1 MTTTIEGG
9 ATMATMEATR
19 SGVDYDAFMALRDDG
34 RHFAYTDRETM
45 LYALGAG
52 MGRDPLD
59 PRELR
64 FVYEGEG
71 FVAMPTL
78 AVVVARSALARTLP
92 IDFRMVLHG
101 EQFLTVHRPLPVAA
115 ALIADTRLT
124 KIVDKGQ
131 GRGAVIYHQTAARLA
146 ETGEPLFT
154 LEASLFA
161 RADGGFGGSPDIAPT
176 PHAMPDRAPDRVHI
190 SATRADQAL
199 LYRLTGDRNPLHA
212 DPALAKAAGFPVPIL
227 HGLCTYAIACRAV
240 LASVCD
246 YDPARIGAFDV
257 RFTSPV
263 LPGDR
268 IETDL
273 WVDGDIVSFRCRVPG
288 RGVVAVNNGRCKL
301 V

>member
-1 MTTTIEGG
+1 MTVTEL
-9 ATMATMEATR
+9 AK
-19 SGVDYDAFMALRDDG
+19 SGVDYAAFMALRDEG
-34 RHFAYTDRETM
+34 RRFAYTDRETM

-78 AVVVARSALARTLP
+78 AVVVARSMLARTLP
-92 IDFRMVLHG
+92 VDFSKVLHG
-101 EQFLTVHRPLPVAA
+101 EQFLTIHQPLPTAA
-115 ALIADTRLT
+115 ELIADTRLT
-124 KIVDKGQ
+124 KIVDKGA
-131 GRGAVIYHQTAARLA
+131 GKGAVIYHQTAVRLA
-146 ETGEPLFT
+146 ETNEPLFT
-154 LEASLFA
+154 LGASLFA
-161 RADGGFGGSPDIAPT
+161 RADGGFGGSPDIAPE
-176 PHAMPDRAPDRVHI
+176 PHVIPDRAPDFVHV
-190 SATRADQAL
+190 SETRADQAL

-212 DPALAKAAGFPVPIL
+212 DPAFAERGGFPVPIL

-240 LASVCD
+240 LATLCD
-246 YDPARIGAFDV
+246 YDPSRIATFDV

-273 WVDGDIVSFRCRVPG
+273 WLDGDIISFRCRVPE
-288 RGVVAVNNGRCKL
+288 RNIVAVNNGRCQLRPSNK
-301 V
+301 

>member
-1 MTTTIEGG
+1 M
-9 ATMATMEATR
+9 
-19 SGVDYDAFMALRDDG
+19 GVDYDAFMALRDDG
-34 RHFAYTDRETM
+34 VRFAYSERDTM
-45 LYALGAG
+45 LYALAAG

-59 PRELR
+59 ERELR

-101 EQFLTVHRPLPVAA
+101 EQFLTVHRSLPVAA
-115 ALIADTRLT
+115 DLIADTRLT
-124 KIVDKGQ
+124 KIVDKGP
-131 GRGAVIYHQTAARLA
+131 GKGAVIYHRTTARLA
-146 ETGEPLFT
+146 ADDAPLFT

-161 RADGGFGGSPDIAPT
+161 RADGGFGGSPDIGPV
-176 PHAMPDRAPDRVHI
+176 PHAVPDRAPDHI
-190 SATRADQAL
+190 HVSQTRADQAL

-240 LASVCD
+240 LATACD

-257 RFTSPV
+257 RFTAPV

-268 IETDL
+268 IETDMWL
-273 WVDGDIVSFRCRVPG
+273 DGDIVSFRCRVPE
-288 RGVVAVNNGRCKL
+288 RGVVAVNNGRCL
-301 V
+301 LI